1 MNLQIYSTLSRK
13 KETFVPIETG
23 KINMFVCGPTVYD
36 FSHLGHAKTYVQFDT
51 IVKYL
56 RYLGFDVFYLQNITD
71 IDNKIIRRANEQG
84 ILWKELS
91 KKYGEEF
98 MKDMES
104 LKVNSITK
112 YAKATD
118 YIPEIIS
125 QVKRLIDKGYAYKI
139 SDGWYF
145 DLSKDTDYGK
155 LAHRTTLDNE
165 DAVSRIDENE
175 EKRNPGDFCLWKF
188 SKAGEPLWETDLGNG
203 RPGWHIED
211 TAITE
216 KEFGPQYDIHGGG
229 LDLIFPHHEAE
240 IAQMESLSGKKP
252 LVKIWMHTGFLS
264 INKEKMSKSLGNFS
278 TIKEVL
284 KQHSPET
291 LRYLFLSTHY
301 RKPLEFSQNALEN
314 AKSSIVRLKNI
325 CGKLKDED
333 EINGEYMEKFEE
345 AMNDDFNTPN
355 ALQVIWKLLRD
366 DSAKGKYPTIKKMD
380 SVLELNLLEKE
391 DILVPEEIQN
401 LLDERKKAREEKDWT
416 KSDELRDK
424 IKENGFIVKDT
435 KEGQEIEKKD

>member
-1 MNLQIYSTLSRK
+1 MNLQIYSTLSRR

-23 KINMFVCGPTVYD
+23 KVNMFVCGPTVYD

-91 KKYGEEF
+91 KKYSEEF

-391 DILVPEEIQN
+391 EILVPEEIQN